1 MSTFKVDYESFPGA
15 VSTIRSQASELNSEL
30 TSAFKAI
37 EETHSVWTGNR
48 YNELAKKFS
57 DIVNDVNDILS
68 LVVTTI
74 PYTLE
79 QIANNYEAA
88 DNETDA
94 VAAKREEPTK
104 VSVTVPG
111 KEILYIDSSAVDPY
125 KSTVKTALENAKG
138 NMNSIE
144 STVSGLTWEGQ
155 SSETYKG
162 RLTKLKTSLSSAF
175 DDINS
180 SFDVLASA
188 AQAEFEKAEAANNI
202 L

>member
-57 DIVNDVNDILS
+57 DIVTDVNDILS

-94 VAAKREEPTK
+94 VTAKREEPTK

-162 RLTKLKTSLSSAF
+162 RLTELKTSLSSAF
-175 DDINS
+175 DDINT

>member
-57 DIVNDVNDILS
+57 DIVTDVNDILS